1 MFSQNA
7 ITALRSA
14 RSVAMLTGAGVS
26 AESGVPTFRGAG
38 GLWRTYQA
46 TSLAT
51 PEAFARDPKLVWE
64 FYNHRREVLAP
75 LEPNP
80 GHYAIAA
87 IEAKVPEFT
96 LITQNID
103 NLHRIAGTKSLIEL
117 HGNIWR
123 LRCTNAACDHSFNT
137 QENRQVPITPLPP
150 RCGECGSLLRPH
162 IVWFGEMIDPDAI
175 RSAVKAV
182 QGCDFFIVAGT
193 SAVVQ
198 PAAGMPLLARQEGA
212 YVLEINPE
220 HTDLSEALN
229 ESIQEASGVAL
240 PKLFEA
246 AFGG

>member
-1 MFSQNA
+1 MFSQAA

-14 RSVAMLTGAGVS
+14 RSVAVLTGAGVS

-64 FYNHRREVLAP
+64 FYNYRREVLAP

-80 GHYAIAA
+80 GHYALAA
-87 IEAKVPEFT
+87 IETRVPEFT
-96 LITQNID
+96 LVTQNID
-103 NLHRIAGTKSLIEL
+103 NLHRIAGSKNLVEL

-123 LRCTNAACDHSFNT
+123 LRCSDTACEHSKSAH
-137 QENRQVPITPLPP
+137 ENREVPISPLPP
-150 RCGECGSLLRPH
+150 LCDSCGGLLRPH
-162 IVWFGEMIDPDAI
+162 IVWFGEMLDPDAI
-175 RSAVKAV
+175 RSALKAT
-182 QGCDFFIVAGT
+182 QACDFFMVVGT
-193 SAVVQ
+193 SAAVQ

-220 HTDLSEALN
+220 RTELSNALN
-229 ESIQEASGVAL
+229 ESIQEASGAAL
-240 PKLFEA
+240 PRLFEA

>member
-14 RSVAMLTGAGVS
+14 RSVVVLTGAGVS

-51 PEAFARDPKLVWE
+51 PEAFAKDPNLVWE
-64 FYNHRREVLAP
+64 FYNYRREVLAP
-75 LEPNP
+75 LEANP

-87 IEAKVPEFT
+87 IEAQVPDFT
-96 LITQNID
+96 LVTQNID
-103 NLHRIAGTKSLIEL
+103 NLHRIAGSKNLIEL

-123 LRCTNAACDHSFNT
+123 VRCTNSACERFTNS
-137 QENRQVPITPLPP
+137 QENRQVPISPLPP

-162 IVWFGEMIDPDAI
+162 IVWFGETLDGNAI
-175 RSAVKAV
+175 RSAVKAIRK
-182 QGCDFFIVAGT
+182 CDLFIVAGT

-198 PAAGMPLLARQEGA
+198 PAAGMPLMARQEGA

-220 HTDLSEALN
+220 RTDLSEALN

-240 PKLFEA
+240 PNLFEV